1 MTDQE
6 LEKIKNYLNKIFNT
20 HDFIV
25 KKRKSIE
32 DSCEVYHKE
41 EFLGLIYKE
50 NEEGEEDLSISH
62 DNIKRRFNVTVRKMF
77 KFFIFIFL
85 ILKFIEFES
94 AS

>member
-6 LEKIKNYLNKIFNT
+6 LEKIRNYLNKIFNT

-32 DSCEVYHKE
+32 DSCEVYHKD

-50 NEEGEEDLSISH
+50 NEEDEEDYQFH
-62 DNIKRRFNVTVRKMF
+62 MT
-77 KFFIFIFL
+77 
-85 ILKFIEFES
+85 ILKEDLTKL
-94 AS
+94 